1 MIDEYSNNEF
11 NILISEV
18 KECLNSSSSFDVDYF
33 LKLLS
38 EQEFLEIIESI
49 YKKAIIN
56 ELEAALKDED

>member
-49 YKKAIIN
+49 YKR
-56 ELEAALKDED
+56 LSY